1 MADHSHPD
9 SVETGHELSDLS
21 ARNIAL
27 FGAGLAIAIA
37 VALLTVYGLMTLLR
51 AREARQAEPPSRLA
65 VTPEPVPGP
74 RLLVQP
80 GRALQNMRAEEE
92 TRLKSYGWIDE
103 EKGIVHIPIER
114 AMEIL
119 AEKGLPARQSKPQT
133 ADGKTAA
140 RVESGRAEARP

>member
-51 AREARQAEPPSRLA
+51 AREARQAEPPSPLA

-74 RLLVQP
+74 HLLVQP

-114 AMEIL
+114 AVEIL
-119 AEKGLPARQSKPQT
+119 AEKGLPARQSEPQT
-133 ADGKTAA
+133 AEGKTAA